1 MHAKHRQIVVRLVI
15 LIGDFL
21 CCVVVSA
28 CFLLSEFSTVS
39 GQNPTGQNPTGQN
52 PYGQNP
58 TGHNPTG
65 QNPTT

>member
-1 MHAKHRQIVVRLVI
+1 MCGGSSINLPNTDVKLVH
-15 LIGDFL
+15 
-21 CCVVVSA
+21 VS
-28 CFLLSEFSTVS
+28 SEVLNMVS

-58 TGHNPTG
+58 TGQNPTG